1 MTDREQ
7 KWDNLLTLYA
17 AAEDGFAS
25 PLPAFV
31 KDELEGFVNC
41 GVLGRGFAVLACPD
55 CREQKV
61 VGFSC
66 KGRGFC
72 TSCGGRRM
80 TATAADLVEHVLP
93 DVPLRQF
100 VLTLPFELRARVAYD
115 GELLGAVTRTFV
127 DSVLRFYERQLRARG
142 VPGGKGGA
150 VTVVQRVS
158 SDLRLNPHLHS
169 LFLDGVFAEDEDDAG
184 ELRFHPLPFLTN
196 DDVSDI
202 LQIVCARTIA
212 MLRRKGVIEDDAVT
226 GDAQLTGSEPV
237 LAELAAASV
246 AGTLPAGPAL
256 RRKDA
261 IKLRAAAAPEH
272 TKALCA
278 SQDGFS
284 LHAATTA
291 SAGDAA
297 GREAL
302 CPPSGITKRVKYVLR
317 PPIANERVQLL
328 GDDLVSPVGD
338 REARRLVLKRPFS
351 DGTFALDLDPLA
363 LLVRLATT
371 VPPPGFHTIRYAGVL
386 AAASRWRARVVPPP
400 PPPPPPPPSAPRA
413 ADAAD
418 CPPACETCNAK
429 AKDRPPT
436 HRSGYRPWRELLM
449 RAFKIDVESCD
460 KCGGRMKL
468 RALVMTTAGIERYL
482 AWLGE
487 PSDPPRL
494 APARG
499 PPYFKHPAIRRRL
512 GVPAQAEL
520 FDAH

>member
-1 MTDREQ
+1 
-7 KWDNLLTLYA
+7 
-17 AAEDGFAS
+17 
-25 PLPAFV
+25 
-31 KDELEGFVNC
+31 
-41 GVLGRGFAVLACPD
+41 
-55 CREQKV
+55 
-61 VGFSC
+61 
-66 KGRGFC
+66 
-72 TSCGGRRM
+72 M

-363 LLVRLATT
+363 LLVLSLI
-371 VPPPGFHTIRYAGVL
+371 HI
-386 AAASRWRARVVPPP
+386 
-400 PPPPPPPPSAPRA
+400 
-413 ADAAD
+413 
-418 CPPACETCNAK
+418 
-429 AKDRPPT
+429 
-436 HRSGYRPWRELLM
+436 
-449 RAFKIDVESCD
+449 
-460 KCGGRMKL
+460 
-468 RALVMTTAGIERYL
+468 
-482 AWLGE
+482 
-487 PSDPPRL
+487 
-494 APARG
+494 
-499 PPYFKHPAIRRRL
+499 
-512 GVPAQAEL
+512 
-520 FDAH
+520 